1 MLRHNTRVTDQAESA
16 APGPDSGALATEALT
31 HIDSLYGAAMRLT
44 RNPADA
50 EDLVQEAYVKAFRF
64 ADQFKPGTNL
74 KAWLHTILHNTFLN
88 MRRHASRDPV
98 DVDSEQADQAPAPP
112 SAGGTPED
120 ILMRGVLGA
129 DLQAA
134 VDALPEI
141 FRQAVWLRDVEEFSY
156 KEIAEILNVA
166 AGTVMSRI
174 SRGRRLLHHHL
185 TAGERDV
192 PGLRIVR
199 GGSDRGRAG
208 PRVE

>member
-1 MLRHNTRVTDQAESA
+1 MGEDSG
-16 APGPDSGALATEALT
+16 PGPGTSDDSVLAAEALT

-50 EDLVQEAYVKAFRF
+50 EDLVQETYVKAVRF
-64 ADQFKPGTNL
+64 AGQFLPGTNL

-88 MRRHASRDPV
+88 MRRHDNRDPV
-98 DVDSEQADQAPAPP
+98 DIDSEQVEQAPARPTDGP
-112 SAGGTPED
+112 SPED
-120 ILMRGVLGA
+120 LLMRSTLGA

-134 VDALPEI
+134 VDALPET

-174 SRGRRLLHHHL
+174 SRGRRLLHRHL
-185 TAGERDV
+185 TEQRRRGPELRIVTGGAGER
-192 PGLRIVR
+192 
-199 GGSDRGRAG
+199 
-208 PRVE
+208 

>member
-1 MLRHNTRVTDQAESA
+1 MLPQKELASESTS
-16 APGPDSGALATEALT
+16 GSVPDSGTLANEALT

-50 EDLVQEAYVKAFRF
+50 EDLVQETYVKISRF
-64 ADQFKPGTNL
+64 SAQFKPGTNL

-88 MRRHASRDPV
+88 MRRRATRDPV
-98 DVDSEQADQAPAPP
+98 DVDSEQVEQAPTRPADGP
-112 SAGGTPED
+112 TPED

-134 VDALPEI
+134 VDALPGT

-156 KEIAEILNVA
+156 KEIADILNVA

-174 SRGRRLLHHHL
+174 SRGRRLLYQHL
-185 TAGERDV
+185 MKEQREM
-192 PGLRIVR
+192 PELRIVR
-199 GGSDRGRAG
+199 GGVATG
-208 PRVE
+208 